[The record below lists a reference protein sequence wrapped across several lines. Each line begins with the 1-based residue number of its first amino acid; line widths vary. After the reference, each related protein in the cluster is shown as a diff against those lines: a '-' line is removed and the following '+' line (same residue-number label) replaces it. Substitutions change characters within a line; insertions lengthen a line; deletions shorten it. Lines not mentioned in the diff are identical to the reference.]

1 VGNFG
6 FPINNVER
14 IGVFWEILG
23 FPREDLGFLIEIFEN
38 LVFPI
43 EILGNLGFPQIIWVF
58 Q

>member
-43 EILGNLGFPQIIWVF
+43 EILGNFGFPQIIWVF